1 MEKAYLI
8 VWSWWW
14 ALAALTGLAVYY
26 LRLSASRKPWQLRF
40 WPVDPVA
47 VSVVAIGLAG
57 LASSMFWVQTYQA
70 WSAAVASAAPVEP
83 VSLAWVV
90 TFLHLEHLAIFY
102 ALALVPGLIAG
113 LLLALVRIGTSKAME
128 PPREIVEGPRILDGT
143 KLQRAAAKKRKK
155 GAHIITF
162 AGVEVEPK
170 DEMRHFLTIGGT
182 GSGKSVAIRD
192 ILDGARARGDRA
204 IIADNGGGYLARY
217 YRPGDIILNPLDA
230 RAHAWDLLREAKQ
243 DYHVDNLAAALFP
256 TQGGAND
263 NAWTDRARTL
273 LSSVLEVLRRE
284 EGATVADVFRLTAQ
298 APREE
303 LAVLLA
309 DTPAVM
315 FLNGEKST
323 VFDNLRASCSAGMRA
338 LRRAAEMTGEPFS
351 IREWATGN
359 SKAWIFLNYQDDQK
373 QTLDSL
379 IGAMMSLAISSTM
392 SRPEGNFPTW
402 FVADELDGIGKLD
415 DIDNAV
421 VRLRKYGG
429 RCVLGFQTIQKIRAD
444 YGEGPAQAMFENCK
458 TRLFLQCAGSDQRG
472 TAFWASE
479 QIGKVTYWKY
489 SSSTGKSKGQGRS
502 GQHSGESANESR
514 SLSLPEP
521 AVLPSAIETLP
532 DFGSG
537 YFRRPS
543 DKDWYRISYEYDA
556 GRQQVVPPF
565 VPRS

>member
-1 MEKAYLI
+1 MAQAYLF

-14 ALAALTGLAVYY
+14 ALASLMGLAIYY
-26 LRLSASRKPWQLRF
+26 RLLFSAGRQPARLRYWQG
-40 WPVDPVA
+40 DPVA
-47 VSVVAIGLAG
+47 VSAVAIGLAW
-57 LASSMFWVQTYQA
+57 LASSLFWVEVYQE
-70 WSAAVASAAPVEP
+70 WSTAIANAAPAGP
-83 VSLAWVV
+83 ISLAGVV
-90 TFLHLEHLAIFY
+90 TFLHLKHLAIFY
-102 ALALVPGLIAG
+102 ALVAVPGLVAG
-113 LLLALVRIGTSKAME
+113 LLLALVRIGTSKAIE
-128 PPREIVEGPRILDGT
+128 PPREIVEGPRILDGA
-143 KLQRAAAKKRKK
+143 KLQRAAVKKRKK
-155 GAHIITF
+155 GARIITF

-170 DEMRHFLTIGGT
+170 DEMRHFLALGGT

-192 ILDGARARGDRA
+192 ILDGARDRGDRA

-230 RAHAWDLLREAKQ
+230 RAHAWDLLREAKH

-284 EGATVADVFRLTAQ
+284 EGATVADVYRLTAQ
-298 APREE
+298 ASREE
-303 LAVLLA
+303 LAVLLE

-315 FLNGEKST
+315 FLKGEKST

-338 LRRAAEMTGEPFS
+338 LRRAAEMTGPAFS
-351 IREWATGN
+351 IREWATSD
-359 SKAWIFLNYQDDQK
+359 SKAWVFLSYLDDQK

-392 SRPEGNFPTW
+392 SRQEGDFPTW
-402 FVADELDGIGKLD
+402 FIADELDGIGALD

-429 RCVLGFQTIQKIRAD
+429 RCVLGFQTVEKIRGV
-444 YGEGPAQAMFENCK
+444 YGNDRAQAMFENCK
-458 TRLFLQCAGSDQRG
+458 TRLILQCAGSDQRG

-479 QIGKVTYWKY
+479 QIGKVKHWK
-489 SSSTGKSKGQGRS
+489 SSTSAGKSKGRGNKGEHR
-502 GQHSGESANESR
+502 GESATESR
-514 SLSLPEP
+514 TLVTEP
-521 AVLPSAIETLP
+521 AVEPSAIETLP

-543 DKDWYRISYEYDA
+543 DKDWYRISYDYDA
-556 GRQQVVPPF
+556 WRRQVAPPF
-565 VPRS
+565 VARS